1 MATNKPERRRSTLGA
16 AQPYAPTTP
25 AAEPAAV
32 AAQTPA
38 SPPQAAPVADDVTAA
53 PSTPSR
59 APKAG
64 KKPKVS
70 FYQDPE
76 DTARARA
83 AMVHTQGLEGSRSWS
98 EFVDRALMREAER
111 LEKRYNGGQP
121 WPPVEAGEIPRGRPM
136 GS

>member
-1 MATNKPERRRSTLGA
+1 MATSKPERRRSTLGA
-16 AQPYAPTTP
+16 AQPYAPTAPATPQAPASAPEPAP
-25 AAEPAAV
+25 AATSPAPTAPAAK
-32 AAQTPA
+32 P
-38 SPPQAAPVADDVTAA
+38 
-53 PSTPSR
+53 

-70 FYQDPE
+70 FYQDPD

-83 AMVHTQGLEGSRSWS
+83 AMVHTQGQEGSRSWS

-111 LEKRYNGGQP
+111 LEQRYNGGQP

>member
-1 MATNKPERRRSTLGA
+1 MAKPERRRSTLGA

-25 AAEPAAV
+25 PVAAAPAG
-32 AAQTPA
+32 AQTPS
-38 SPPQAAPVADDVTAA
+38 SPPQAAPVADQVTAA
-53 PSTPSR
+53 TPAPSR

-83 AMVHTQGLEGSRSWS
+83 AMVHTQGVEGSRSWS

-111 LEKRYNGGQP
+111 LEQRYNSGQP

>member
-1 MATNKPERRRSTLGA
+1 MAPKPERRRSTLGS
-16 AQPYAPTTP
+16 AQPYAP
-25 AAEPAAV
+25 AAPAV
-32 AAQTPA
+32 APQTPA
-38 SPPQAAPVADDVTAA
+38 SAPEPASATASAPAALPAPQ
-53 PSTPSR
+53 R

-111 LEKRYNGGQP
+111 LEQRYNGGQP